1 MIQSSSQM
9 FLDYGTNIEIPQN
22 SDNIKGGGNKETIK
36 QVLEHLFG
44 ISEDIPEDASTN
56 KISVRYITPFI
67 FLDKEVIDSRN
78 TLMHHLDDRN
88 FAKSFVESLPF
99 FLGAID
105 KEELDAI
112 KRQNGLV
119 KGIEIEEKKKLQS
132 ENHYNSI
139 MEDGFKLLYEAKQLG
154 LVSEDTKADTKEEL
168 ISILKSI
175 SVKEPQGISA
185 EDTDVLENLQ
195 LKKNEVLER
204 INNLKK
210 AKISAT
216 RNEDLTSDFEKV
228 INNQYAKLD
237 VQKFFKHSEANCPIC
252 DKAMDNISEQSKKIY
267 ESMNLLEK
275 ERIIVKNHKPQITK
289 YVSELDSKIDAEQK
303 EFKKIDSTISN
314 LIKESEIIRSQF
326 HLFQQ
331 AARVAGRIS
340 YFLDNHLEHEK
351 FDTERLDR
359 YKRELA
365 EIISIY
371 GKSRREEKIELAQMK
386 ISQYATDNL
395 KALPKGPPCEDA
407 SINFFSKGPK
417 IIITDN
423 EQKSLDFANI
433 GSDEN
438 YLSIHMAFAFAFQK
452 FLGKRHASV
461 PGVLIIDQVS
471 RPYYS
476 NNENEDLQNE
486 NDYKDDDK
494 IALEKHFD
502 FIFKQVED
510 DNDLQVIVLEHAY
523 LGNNLKFTEATKYK
537 WPKSGKEKLIPSEWP
552 KS

>member
-1 MIQSSSQM
+1 MSRWKITHLVFYSKHGEIRTIEFNKGVTIITGGSNTGKSAVIDSIDYCLGSSSSRIASFITERVTHIGCKWKNNDSEFFVARSLNKGGGASSQM

-275 ERIIVKNHKPQITK
+275 ERIIVKNHKPQI
-289 YVSELDSKIDAEQK
+289 D
-303 EFKKIDSTISN
+303 
-314 LIKESEIIRSQF
+314 
-326 HLFQQ
+326 
-331 AARVAGRIS
+331 
-340 YFLDNHLEHEK
+340 
-351 FDTERLDR
+351 
-359 YKRELA
+359 
-365 EIISIY
+365 
-371 GKSRREEKIELAQMK
+371 
-386 ISQYATDNL
+386 
-395 KALPKGPPCEDA
+395 
-407 SINFFSKGPK
+407 
-417 IIITDN
+417 
-423 EQKSLDFANI
+423 
-433 GSDEN
+433 
-438 YLSIHMAFAFAFQK
+438 
-452 FLGKRHASV
+452 
-461 PGVLIIDQVS
+461 
-471 RPYYS
+471 
-476 NNENEDLQNE
+476 
-486 NDYKDDDK
+486 
-494 IALEKHFD
+494 
-502 FIFKQVED
+502 
-510 DNDLQVIVLEHAY
+510 
-523 LGNNLKFTEATKYK
+523 
-537 WPKSGKEKLIPSEWP
+537 
-552 KS
+552 